1 MTKEF
6 CETHGS
12 GFIWSYIGTDGKE
25 RFNFSSFGATKTK
38 ATKHFNAQ
46 NHLQRL
52 EPIKRHKLYAVSMTI
67 TESTSEQGAKHER
80 R

>member
-1 MTKEF
+1 MTQEF
-6 CETHGS
+6 CETPVS

-46 NHLQRL
+46 NNLQRL
-52 EPIKRHKLYAVSMTI
+52 EPIKRHKLYAVSMTV
-67 TESTSEQGAKHER
+67 TTSEQGAKHER